1 MDDNSQSNREKPIL
15 ADAVL
20 SSSNLLRAS
29 CPDLLNIDYSVSSDS
44 ALAMSAYQ
52 RKPSLSSPTHLLKP
66 LSHHDRR
73 KTSLPSV
80 ISSSTEYLSPP
91 GGIHR
96 LSKLGAIM
104 KNKLKYSNK
113 LQKGSVGGVFD
124 PTGPSPVCILLT
136 SAGEEK
142 AYQLEESQETGGL
155 TNYHQLLEESEEK
168 VGTLLHVCNESAITG
183 FNAVRE
189 LLFLC
194 CTSPGLL
201 AVALI

>member
-15 ADAVL
+15 AGAVL
-20 SSSNLLRAS
+20 SSSKLLRAS

-44 ALAMSAYQ
+44 AIVMSAYQ

-66 LSHHDRR
+66 LSLHDRR

-80 ISSSTEYLSPP
+80 ISSSTEYLSPR
-91 GGIHR
+91 GGVHC

-113 LQKGSVGGVFD
+113 QSVGGVFD

-168 VGTLLHVCNESAITG
+168 VGTLLHVCNELAITG